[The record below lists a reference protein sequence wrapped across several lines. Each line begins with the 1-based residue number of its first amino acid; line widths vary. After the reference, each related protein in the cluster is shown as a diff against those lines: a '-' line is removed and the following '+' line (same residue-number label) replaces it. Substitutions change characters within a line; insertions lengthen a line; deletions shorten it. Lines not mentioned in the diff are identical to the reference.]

1 MIDADLLADDD
12 IASSESGPVD
22 TAGQDDS
29 KSKSSRSSG
38 TKRAPK
44 AASSKSR
51 ATAKAP
57 TSAKPRRSTKKPAD
71 TEEPASDKPE
81 PRRVPGLLL
90 RYRADMKEALRSRF
104 SYQNVMQIPQVKKVV
119 INVGL
124 GENKTNPRAMES
136 ATRDLTM
143 IAGQKPV
150 TTRAR
155 RSIAG
160 FKLREGDPIGVAVTL
175 RGRRMYDFLDRL
187 FNAALPRI
195 RDFRGVSRGAFDG
208 SGNYSLGIREQIIF
222 PEIDYNQI
230 DRIRSFQVTMVT
242 SAGTDEEGAALLELM
257 GMPFVREGT
266 PGR

>member
-12 IASSESGPVD
+12 SAETESGPVD
-22 TAGQDDS
+22 SAKQDDS
-29 KSKSSRSSG
+29 KSKPSRSG
-38 TKRAPK
+38 ARKAPK
-44 AASSKSR
+44 AASGKSD
-51 ATAKAP
+51 ATAKMAATP
-57 TSAKPRRSTKKPAD
+57 RPRRSTKKAAD
-71 TEEPASDKPE
+71 DEVPPNEKPE

-90 RYRADMKEALRSRF
+90 RYRTDMKDVLRNRF
-104 SYQNVMQIPQVKKVV
+104 NYQNVMQVPQVKKVV
-119 INVGL
+119 VNVGL

-195 RDFRGVSRGAFDG
+195 RDFRGVSRRAFDG
-208 SGNYSLGIREQIIF
+208 NGNYSLGIREQIIF

-257 GMPFVREGT
+257 GMPFVREAT
-266 PGR
+266 SVR

>member
-12 IASSESGPVD
+12 SAETESGPVD
-22 TAGQDDS
+22 SAKQDGS
-29 KSKSSRSSG
+29 KSKPSRG
-38 TKRAPK
+38 VAKKAPK
-44 AASSKSR
+44 AASGKSS
-51 ATAKAP
+51 ATAKVAA
-57 TSAKPRRSTKKPAD
+57 TSSPRRSTKKAAD
-71 TEEPASDKPE
+71 DEAPLNEKPE

-90 RYRADMKEALRSRF
+90 RYRTDMKDVLRNRF
-104 SYQNVMQIPQVKKVV
+104 NYGNVMQVPHVRKVV

-208 SGNYSLGIREQIIF
+208 NGNYSLGIREQIIF

-257 GMPFVREGT
+257 GMPFVREAT
-266 PGR
+266 SVR

>member
-1 MIDADLLADDD
+1 LIDADLVADDD
-12 IASSESGPVD
+12 TASSEPGPAD
-22 TAGQDDS
+22 SAKQDDS
-29 KSKSSRSSG
+29 KSKPSRSG
-38 TKRAPK
+38 TKRVPR
-44 AASSKSR
+44 AALGKSD
-51 ATAKAP
+51 ATAKVAA
-57 TSAKPRRSTKKPAD
+57 SPRPRKSSKKAAD
-71 TEEPASDKPE
+71 KDVPPSEKSE

-90 RYRADMKEALRSRF
+90 RYRTDMKDVLRNRF
-104 SYQNVMQIPQVKKVV
+104 NYKNVMEVPEVKKVV

-124 GENKTNPRAMES
+124 GENKVNPRAMEN

-195 RDFRGVSRGAFDG
+195 RDFRGVSRVAFDG
-208 SGNYSLGIREQIIF
+208 RGNYSLGIREQIIF

-230 DRIRSFQVTMVT
+230 DRMRSFQVTMVT
-242 SAGTDEEGAALLELM
+242 SAATDEEGAALLELM
-257 GMPFVREGT
+257 GMPFVIEATSVR
-266 PGR
+266 